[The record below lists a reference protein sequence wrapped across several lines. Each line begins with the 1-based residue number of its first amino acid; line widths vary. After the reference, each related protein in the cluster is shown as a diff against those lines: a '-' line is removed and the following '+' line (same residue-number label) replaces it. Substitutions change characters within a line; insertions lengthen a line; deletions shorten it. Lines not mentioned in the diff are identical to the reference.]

1 MLQAINASVKMIN
14 NEGGRMLV
22 GDSKA
27 SGEAFVLGFGYLFL
41 SWHLLNCF
49 SLLFQI
55 RLSRSV
61 AYLHLLWLQC
71 FYEVSTCFSLCLCL
85 EHCKLSGSSGN
96 GEV

>member
-1 MLQAINASVKMIN
+1 MLQAINTSVKMIN

-49 SLLFQI
+49 SL
-55 RLSRSV
+55 
-61 AYLHLLWLQC
+61 C
-71 FYEVSTCFSLCLCL
+71 F
-85 EHCKLSGSSGN
+85 K
-96 GEV
+96 